1 MLTRPRLR
9 SGNSSMIK
17 TTGSFLGTVI
27 MRPTGRTVLGANSS
41 ISSTVSRICCV
52 TQSPGPQKNEF
63 GSAQGFS
70 YGFFIPHT
78 FDQINT
84 AQVLGYR
91 SEGAATG
98 LGSFRFARR
107 RKTAIF
113 SNCPV
118 SAEVFRAVIIKKNCP
133 KDTSPKDTSPKDTSP
148 KDTSPKDTSP
158 KDTRPS
164 DCCCR
169 CSYGS

>member
-84 AQVLGYR
+84 AQFLWLMIWSWDTGQKVLLPVLVPSVSRGGGQHGHLFKLPGECGGISR
-91 SEGAATG
+91 S
-98 LGSFRFARR
+98 
-107 RKTAIF
+107 
-113 SNCPV
+113 
-118 SAEVFRAVIIKKNCP
+118 
-133 KDTSPKDTSPKDTSP
+133 DH
-148 KDTSPKDTSP
+148 
-158 KDTRPS
+158 
-164 DCCCR
+164 
-169 CSYGS
+169 